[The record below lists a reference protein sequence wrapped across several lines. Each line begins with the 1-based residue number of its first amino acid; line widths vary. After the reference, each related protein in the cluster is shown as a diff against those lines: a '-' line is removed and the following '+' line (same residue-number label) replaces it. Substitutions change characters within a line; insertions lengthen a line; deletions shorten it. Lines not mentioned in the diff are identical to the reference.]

1 MGKKERLEKAR
12 EKNDRKKGQTG
23 REKEGEGEGQQ
34 EGEGEREK
42 EGGRDGKETHWIK
55 SRWLYITKIT

>member
-23 REKEGEGEGQQ
+23 EEKRRREC
-34 EGEGEREK
+34 
-42 EGGRDGKETHWIK
+42 
-55 SRWLYITKIT
+55 SRVSVSKFLGDEFFKRRIF